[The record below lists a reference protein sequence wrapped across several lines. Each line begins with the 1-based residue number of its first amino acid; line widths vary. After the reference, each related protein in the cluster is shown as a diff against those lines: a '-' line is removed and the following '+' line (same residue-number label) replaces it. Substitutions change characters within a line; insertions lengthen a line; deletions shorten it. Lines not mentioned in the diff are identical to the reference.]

1 MHIHDELALKRCG
14 TRRCCIR
21 LLRLCTADRI
31 KRAMDFIHGKEGRRH
46 AGCGLQKAPTAQAL
60 LGADF
65 IGHGFDTRFNR
76 LLFFGLRHRPEFI
89 G

>member
-1 MHIHDELALKRCG
+1 MAWLMPAKGEERRPVRGRFPGLTNQIMMQRPFLSALAIAALMG
-14 TRRCCIR
+14 V
-21 LLRLCTADRI
+21 LAPAD
-31 KRAMDFIHGKEGRRH
+31 A
-46 AGCGLQKAPTAQAL
+46 QAQAL

-65 IGHGFDTRFNR
+65 IGHCFDTRFNR